1 MGVHIVLSKL
11 NTELW
16 IIQVCQAVKTALH
29 TCFPC
34 KISKNP
40 FEQERE
46 APMPAKRLTVLKP
59 FKVTGIDFARSLDV
73 KRGIHL
79 RKCCTEL
86 FTCMMVWALHLEFCS
101 DVTTD
106 TCFSKVCHATW
117 FTEHSLHWQCADS
130 SCSKL
135 SWGNYGW
142 FALLPRHTASSPRM
156 VSKGSLSHQ
165 GGLVGENDRHHQTLL
180 MQSVGAITKCWTELI
195 TTLTNTEATTK
206 SRSIIQDT
214 EETLTPA
221 HFFCRQIYY
230 TTTRTRAKDEERSHQ
245 GIPEKAE
252 TRKDFSKNISWN

>member
-1 MGVHIVLSKL
+1 MSVADFSLRTSLVNSITPPPPVDGSQSFTCLMTLQTHMRLHYMGVHIVLSKL

-86 FTCMMVWALHLEFCS
+86 FTCMMV
-101 DVTTD
+101 
-106 TCFSKVCHATW
+106 
-117 FTEHSLHWQCADS
+117 
-130 SCSKL
+130 
-135 SWGNYGW
+135 
-142 FALLPRHTASSPRM
+142 
-156 VSKGSLSHQ
+156 
-165 GGLVGENDRHHQTLL
+165 
-180 MQSVGAITKCWTELI
+180 
-195 TTLTNTEATTK
+195 
-206 SRSIIQDT
+206 
-214 EETLTPA
+214 
-221 HFFCRQIYY
+221 
-230 TTTRTRAKDEERSHQ
+230 
-245 GIPEKAE
+245 
-252 TRKDFSKNISWN
+252 